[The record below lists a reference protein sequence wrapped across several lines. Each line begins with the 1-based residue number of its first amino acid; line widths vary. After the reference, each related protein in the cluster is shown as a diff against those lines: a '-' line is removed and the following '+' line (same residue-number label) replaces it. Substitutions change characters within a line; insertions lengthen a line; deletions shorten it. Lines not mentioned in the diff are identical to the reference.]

1 MYNIIN
7 HGPECLIVDDFLSYS
22 DWEKIYN
29 QVQVDQWSKVDKSS
43 DKYWHLTDGDVYK
56 TKRILPKQRP
66 CKNSYDIWFHRLD
79 KFLNTDAAK
88 NFVGEHVGYSLRA
101 YAYPVGSKNP
111 WHDDMGT
118 LTYAY
123 YLHRRWQINWDGSL
137 LVIPKGE
144 VVYNQTMKL
153 NDETT
158 ALDSYSKQNTPM
170 AMFEQDKKY
179 EEIIEYG
186 RGFFVSPKPNRLVII
201 NKNIVHGINRVDADA
216 GDNIR
221 LSLGGAI
228 MPKEYD
234 GPIMIPKY
242 LFL

>member
-1 MYNIIN
+1 M
-7 HGPECLIVDDFLSYS
+7 
-22 DWEKIYN
+22 
-29 QVQVDQWSKVDKSS
+29 
-43 DKYWHLTDGDVYK
+43 
-56 TKRILPKQRP
+56 
-66 CKNSYDIWFHRLD
+66 
-79 KFLNTDAAK
+79 
-88 NFVGEHVGYSLRA
+88 
-101 YAYPVGSKNP
+101 
-111 WHDDMGT
+111 
-118 LTYAY
+118 
-123 YLHRRWQINWDGSL
+123 
-137 LVIPKGE
+137 IPKGE

-153 NDETT
+153 NDETM
-158 ALDSYSKQNTPM
+158 AIDSYSKQNTPM